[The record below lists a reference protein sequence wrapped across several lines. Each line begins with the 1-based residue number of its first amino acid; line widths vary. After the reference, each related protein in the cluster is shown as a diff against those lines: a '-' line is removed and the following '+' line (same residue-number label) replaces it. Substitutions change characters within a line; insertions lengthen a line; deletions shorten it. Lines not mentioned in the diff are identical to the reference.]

1 MSISKDF
8 DDYLAEHQLV
18 PAAEV
23 IPEHPCQDFSHNEHV
38 VDAPTPGRRA
48 AAPAAETAGPGAE
61 SSQSEEQD
69 ALDEAARL
77 AHAMLGENRWV

>member
-1 MSISKDF
+1 MSISKDL

-48 AAPAAETAGPGAE
+48 AAPAADTAGPRAE
-61 SSQSEEQD
+61 SAPPEEQGTL
-69 ALDEAARL
+69 AAAARL
-77 AHAMLGENRWV
+77 AQAMLGENTPG

>member
-48 AAPAAETAGPGAE
+48 AVSAADTAGPSAE
-61 SSQSEEQD
+61 PASPEEQD
-69 ALDEAARL
+69 TLAEAARL
-77 AHAMLGENRWV
+77 AQTMLGENRRV